1 MNHHHWD
8 CNELPPAR
16 ARMLVRG
23 PQGKPGEE
31 GKQGEQGAEGKSA
44 YEGARE
50 AGYTGTEEQFY
61 GELGSLKETVQ
72 EVRQTADAATTA
84 KTQAVNAANVAT
96 NAANVASNY
105 AGAAAKSQ
113 QAAEDAAAGMQNA
126 LENMSVAAKQLPS
139 DSDATVEKQLV
150 DNTFHLVFGIPR
162 GEAGEDGEP
171 GKDGKPGK
179 DGVSPIVDIAEIE
192 NGHRVTITDAEG
204 TESFDVLSGNPYFG
218 AGVNYVDNT
227 FENVTPSYARMS
239 ANILYSMKG
248 FSSDGVRINSVSVK
262 LTAAGTVRFGAYSLT
277 RSAEGTSG
285 TLTLE
290 KLLGEV
296 TLDAAG
302 TAELTIDG
310 GWYAD
315 GYIYLIAC
323 AESPIIAY
331 HESEGITASGFPY
344 FENANYYG
352 NREGDTIS
360 CDLGRHTLQSA
371 VGSVNYD
378 AIRYMTAVEY
388 ALETSTA
395 AKELEARVKK
405 AENDI
410 AELMYEPIDITAF
423 SATPSVAEKGS
434 TVESVSFT
442 WAINRD
448 PKALRFDG
456 TTIDSALRKTTL
468 TGLSVTSRRTWELQA
483 VDERFASDSMSATL
497 NFYNGIYYGMAA
509 APATVDSEFIKALG
523 SKVISGNAARTVNV
537 TGGEGLYF
545 WYAYP
550 VSLGAVKFNIG
561 GFDYEYEAETVSFTN
576 DYGVTEN
583 YYVYKSGQPILSSVN
598 VTVKGA

>member
-1 MNHHHWD
+1 MHNHHWD

-23 PQGKPGEE
+23 PQGKTGEE
-31 GKQGEQGAEGKSA
+31 GKPGEQGAAGKSA

-61 GELGSLKETVQ
+61 GELGSLEETVQ
-72 EVRQTADAATTA
+72 EARNAADAAITA
-84 KTQAVNAANVAT
+84 KTQAT
-96 NAANVASNY
+96 NAANTAASAATVANNY
-105 AGAAAKSQ
+105 AASAAKSQ
-113 QAAEDAAAGMQNA
+113 KAAEDAAAGMQNA
-126 LENMSVAAKQLPS
+126 LENMSVAAKPLPS
-139 DSDATVEKQLV
+139 DSDATVEKQLI
-150 DNTFHLVFGIPR
+150 DNTFHLVFGIPK
-162 GEAGEDGEP
+162 GEAGENGEP
-171 GKDGKPGK
+171 GKDA
-179 DGVSPIVDIAEIE
+179 VSPIVDIAEIE
-192 NGHRVTITDAEG
+192 NGHRITITDEEG
-204 TESFDVLSGNPYFG
+204 SKSFDVLSGNPYFG

-227 FENVTPSYARMS
+227 FENATPSYARMS
-239 ANILYSMKG
+239 ANLLYSMKG
-248 FSSDGVRINSVSVK
+248 FTSDGVRINSVSVK
-262 LTAAGTVRFGAYSLT
+262 LTEAGTVRFGAYSLT

-323 AESPIIAY
+323 AERPIIAY
-331 HESEGITASGFPY
+331 HESEGITGSGFPY

-395 AKELEARVKK
+395 VKELEERVKK
-405 AENDI
+405 AENNI
-410 AELMYEPIDITAF
+410 AELMYEAIDITAF
-423 SATPSVAEKGS
+423 SVSPSVAEKGS
-434 TVESVSFT
+434 TVENVSFT

-448 PKALRFDG
+448 PKSLRFDG

-468 TGLSVTSRRTWELQA
+468 TGLSVTSTKTWGLLA
-483 VDERFASDSMSATL
+483 LDERYASDSMSATL

-509 APATVDSEFIKALG
+509 APATVDSEFIKTLG
-523 SKVISGNAARTVNV
+523 GKVISGNAARTVNV

-550 VSLGAVKFNIG
+550 AALGTVKFNIG

-583 YYVYKSGQPILSSVN
+583 YYVYKSGQPILSSVS

>member
-1 MNHHHWD
+1 MYHQHWD

-31 GKQGEQGAEGKSA
+31 GKQGEQGAEGKGA

-61 GELGSLKETVQ
+61 GELGSLEETVQ
-72 EVRQTADAATTA
+72 EARNAADAAITA
-84 KTQAVNAANVAT
+84 KTQAT
-96 NAANVASNY
+96 NAANTAASAATVANNY
-105 AGAAAKSQ
+105 AASAAESQ
-113 QAAEDAAAGMQNA
+113 KAAEDAAAGMQNA
-126 LENMSVAAKQLPS
+126 LENMSVAAKPLPS
-139 DSDATVEKQLV
+139 DSDATVEKQLI
-150 DNTFHLVFGIPR
+150 DNTFHLVFGIPK
-162 GEAGEDGEP
+162 GEAGENGEP
-171 GKDGKPGK
+171 GKDA
-179 DGVSPIVDIAEIE
+179 VSPIVDIAEIE
-192 NGHRVTITDAEG
+192 NGHRITITDEEG
-204 TESFDVLSGNPYFG
+204 SKSFDVLSGNPYFG

-227 FENVTPSYARMS
+227 FENATPSYARMS
-239 ANILYSMKG
+239 ANLLYSMKG
-248 FSSDGVRINSVSVK
+248 FTSDGVRINSVSVK
-262 LTAAGTVRFGAYSLT
+262 LTEAGTVRFGAYSLT

-323 AESPIIAY
+323 AERPIIAY
-331 HESEGITASGFPY
+331 HEIEGITASGFPY

-395 AKELEARVKK
+395 VKELEERVKK
-405 AENDI
+405 AENNI
-410 AELMYEPIDITAF
+410 AELMYEAIDITAF
-423 SATPSVAEKGS
+423 SVSPSVAEKGS

-442 WAINRD
+442 WEINRD
-448 PKALRFDG
+448 PKSLRFDS

-468 TGLSVTSRRTWELQA
+468 TGLSVTKKKTWELQA
-483 VDERFASDSMSATL
+483 VDERFASDIMDATL

-509 APATVDSEFIKALG
+509 APATVDSQFIKTLG
-523 SKVISGNAARTVNV
+523 GKVISGNAARTVNV
-537 TGGEGLYF
+537 TGGAGLYF

-550 VSLGAVKFNIG
+550 AALGAVKFNLG

-583 YYVYKSGQPILSSVN
+583 YYVYKSGQPILSGVS